1 MKTKY
6 YKASII
12 LVLSILALSFNACQ
26 KSDSYRDPES
36 TGGGKPGVVTN
47 VKVKN
52 YNGAAVITYDL
63 PGDKDLLYVEAD
75 YTIRNGVSRQ
85 IKSSYFFDT
94 VRLEGFHKSQDYT
107 VTLRA
112 VNRSTVQ
119 SDPVTIIVHPDT
131 PYYQL
136 ISKSLKLNNDY
147 GGMNVQA
154 KNTAQSAV
162 AINTLTIDP
171 VTNKFAIADEHY
183 TNLATINYSLRGY
196 KPQPT
201 KFGVY
206 VSDRFGNI
214 SDTTVMTITPSF
226 EEILDK
232 TKFFNYSMASDAFI
246 GYGGVIPNIYDGN
259 TTEDNGANAWQTTIG
274 TSQKLMQCTFGI
286 GGSYKLTHFLMYF
299 RGYGNN
305 NPKDFTVYGSNV
317 SNPGDA
323 VTPGGA
329 APGTQYGDWVSL
341 GSFRVPDP
349 PSGLP
354 QGQTNAGDQ
363 AYVNNGIDFSV
374 PNNTTP
380 VKYVRIVVKD
390 TWFGLDYTIIRE
402 VTFSGVPQ

>member
-1 MKTKY
+1 M
-6 YKASII
+6 
-12 LVLSILALSFNACQ
+12 VLCMLGLSFGAC
-26 KSDSYRDPES
+26 KKGDGYRDPVT
-36 TGGGKPGVVTN
+36 TGGDKPGVVTN
-47 VKVKN
+47 VQVKN
-52 YNGAAVITYDL
+52 YHGAAVITYSL
-63 PGDKDLLYVEAD
+63 PNDKDLLYVVAD
-75 YTIRNGVSRQ
+75 YNIRDGVSRQ

-94 VRLEGFHKSQDYT
+94 VRLEGFHNTKDYT

-112 VNRSTVQ
+112 VSRSTLQ
-119 SDPVTIIVHPDT
+119 SDPVTVTVHPDT

-136 ISKSLKLNNDY
+136 ISKSLKLKNDY
-147 GGMNVQA
+147 GGINIQA
-154 KNTAQSAV
+154 LNTALSAV

-171 VTNKFAIADEHY
+171 VTSKFAIADEHY
-183 TNLATINYSLRGY
+183 TNLSIIDYSLRGY
-196 KPQPT
+196 KSQPT

-206 VSDRFGNI
+206 VSDKFGNV
-214 SDTTVMTITPSF
+214 SDTTIVTLTPTY
-226 EEILDK
+226 EQVLDK
-232 TKFFNYSMASDAFI
+232 TKFFNFSMPSDAVI

-274 TSQKLMQCTFGI
+274 SSQKLMQCTFGI
-286 GGSYKLTHFLMYF
+286 GASYKLTHFLMYF
-299 RGYGNN
+299 RDYGGN
-305 NPKDFTVYGSNV
+305 NPKDFTIYGSNV
-317 SNPGDA
+317 NNPGDT

-329 APGTQYGDWVSL
+329 APGTQYGDWTSL

-354 QGQTNAGDQ
+354 QGQTNAADR

-374 PNNTTP
+374 PNNTIP